1 MVDFKDLVRRTASD
15 KTLSDKVF
23 NIATIPNHDG
33 HQSRISSVVYKFLG
47 KKLQVE
53 PLHLHG
59 RAPSIP

>member
-15 KTLSDKVF
+15 KILSDKVF
-23 NIATIPNHDG
+23 NIATNSNHDG
-33 HQSRISSVVYKFLG
+33 YQSRISSVVYKFLG

>member
-15 KTLSDKVF
+15 KILSDKVF
-23 NIATIPNHDG
+23 NIATNPNHDG

>member
-15 KTLSDKVF
+15 KILSDKVF
-23 NIATIPNHDG
+23 NIATNPNHDG
-33 HQSRISSVVYKFLG
+33 YQNRISSVVYKFFG

-59 RAPSIP
+59 QAPSIP